1 MALTQQFAR
10 VTPEYLEQCRATAA
24 DSPGAAPDWDPPPE
38 DRLDTDW
45 AIWGLLR
52 YCRTTAPDA
61 DLITLLDRAISGDP
75 GGDVAFLDHV
85 EVYDGFDGPPRL
97 LTAAAVADIA
107 RALASVDLQGVLTD
121 LPPTTEEAAAAC
133 GFGHGFNGDVRAYL
147 VHHFTAMREFY
158 DGAARHGNCVIVW
171 TD

>member
-10 VTPEYLEQCRATAA
+10 ITPEYLERCRASAA
-24 DSPGAAPDWDPPPE
+24 DSAGAAPDWDPPPE

-45 AIWGLLR
+45 AIWGLIRYLR
-52 YCRTTAPDA
+52 ATAA
-61 DLITLLDRAISGDP
+61 GGDLITLLDRAVSGDP
-75 GGDVAFLDHV
+75 GGDVDFLDHV

-97 LTAAAVADIA
+97 LAAAAVADIA
-107 RALASVDLQGVLTD
+107 RALASVDLQGVLAD
-121 LPPTTEEAAAAC
+121 LPPTTEEAAAC
-133 GFGHGFNGDVRAYL
+133 GFGRGFNGDVRAYL

-158 DGAARHGNCVIVW
+158 DGAARHGHCVIVW